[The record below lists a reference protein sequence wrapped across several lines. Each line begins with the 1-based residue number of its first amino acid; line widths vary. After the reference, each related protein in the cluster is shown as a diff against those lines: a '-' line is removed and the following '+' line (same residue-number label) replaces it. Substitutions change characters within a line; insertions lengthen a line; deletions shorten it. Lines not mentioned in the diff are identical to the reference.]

1 MLAAGTAAQASLSAV
16 VIGLSALAPAL
27 RDELGLSL
35 AQIGALFAATNVG
48 QVPTLLLWGYATDR
62 VGERVVIAVG
72 LGAAAAALAGAAF
85 VSGFLSLF
93 VLLATACALGA
104 GVNAASG
111 RAVMRWFGDEQ
122 RGLALGI
129 RQTATPTGGVVA
141 ALTLPA
147 LARWDGPR
155 AAFLGLA
162 AFCLAGALAG
172 GLVIR
177 DRETEPPVARAVPWT
192 LRDRSLWLLSAGS
205 GLYLVAQV
213 GLISFVVLFLHDERG
228 VGVGRA
234 AAVLAAMQ
242 VLGVVL
248 GIGTGVWSDRLGT
261 RLVPLRWVGLAL
273 AATAALSAALL
284 HAPLP
289 LLVLALVIAGGLSMG
304 WNGLS
309 YAAAAELGGQARSGA
324 AIGFQQTALAVAG
337 AAAAVAFAAAAG
349 FSWYAAFGLAA
360 AAPLLGRLVLAA
372 AVERS

>member
-16 VIGLSALAPAL
+16 VIGLPALAPAL
-27 RDELGLSL
+27 RDDLGLSL
-35 AQIGALFAATNVG
+35 AQIGALFAATNLG
-48 QVPTLLLWGYATDR
+48 QMPTLLLWGYATDR

-72 LGAAAAALAGAAF
+72 LGGAAAALAGAAF

-104 GVNAASG
+104 GVNAGSG
-111 RAVMRWFGDEQ
+111 RAVTRWFGVEQ

-147 LARWDGPR
+147 LVLWGGPR

-162 AFCLAGALAG
+162 GFCLAGALAG
-172 GLVIR
+172 GLVVR
-177 DRETEPPVARAVPWT
+177 DRETEPPVAPAVPWT
-192 LRDRSLWLLSAGS
+192 LHDRSLWLLSTGS
-205 GLYLVAQV
+205 GLYLVAQA
-213 GLISFVVLFLHDERG
+213 GLIGFVVLFLYDERG
-228 VGVGRA
+228 VGAGRA

-242 VLGVVL
+242 VLGAVL
-248 GIGTGVWSDRLGT
+248 GIGAGFWSDRLGT
-261 RLVPLRWVGLAL
+261 RFVPLRRVGLAL
-273 AATAALSAALL
+273 AGMAILSVALL

-289 LLVLALVIAGGLSMG
+289 LLVPVLIVAGGLSMG

-309 YAAAAELGGQARSGA
+309 FAAAAELGGHARSGA

-337 AAAAVAFAAAAG
+337 AAASVTFGTVAG
-349 FSWYAAFGLAA
+349 VSWYAAFGLAA
-360 AAPLLGRLVLAA
+360 AAPLFGRRVLAA
-372 AVERS
+372 VAER